1 MKDML
6 RRNHKSLLSLVS
18 LALLLGPAP
27 APLRAQQQSSKQEQG
42 TQPARQFSGSIF
54 GSADDAKA
62 KDAPKPKQSTQPKQS
77 IEMKQDTQ
85 TKQGTAAND
94 GAAPAAAASDVST
107 DAATAPAPS
116 PIPYMTVA
124 VKMTPGGGGAGQAA
138 TPPAQST
145 TTPAQ
150 TTTQQPAPSSNNPPP
165 TSGVPAQGP
174 QTASPTQ
181 SQTQQS
187 ANPAAPA
194 QGQQPAQPSVP
205 PTAPTDTGLPAPQ
218 APATRPAQTQ
228 PSDASGGQQTEVPGS
243 QVQPPAGPPA
253 PGRESVP
260 NTTPP
265 QDTPLNVPQIAPGFR
280 AEQRPFPTLERVGV
294 DMGEQ
299 RALSVRE
306 VIEMALS
313 NNKDI
318 EVARENVRAAEFDLQ
333 AARGVYDPRFL
344 TNSYY
349 ERTETP
355 TASFLSGSATGSVNQ
370 SGLFS
375 SSSVQ
380 GLTPKFGGGYR
391 VDFVNNR
398 ITTNNTFAALNPQY
412 PTALTFSY
420 TQPILRG
427 REFDQNR
434 RLIEIGKKNL
444 SLTDAQF
451 RQRAVET
458 ITNVQR
464 AYWDLVYALRNL
476 QIQRET
482 VRDARAQLEHNKR
495 LVAEGMLA
503 PIDVVAAEAQVSGF
517 EQSVYS
523 ALDDVGR
530 AENNLKNLVAENR
543 ESPLWNVSIVPT
555 ESVDLAP
562 PQVALADAMQAA
574 LKSRP
579 ELQSADV
586 AREINEIEL
595 RFAREQTRPQVD
607 LIASYGLV
615 GLSGAAS
622 TSSAS
627 NPLTA
632 SNTEIRNRIN
642 QLSVI
647 AGLSPLPAPAAQTI
661 PDVLVGGEAQSLTN
675 LVANRFTNMRV
686 GVQVNLPFR
695 NTTAK
700 AQLGRSLVDAER
712 IRTQREQLEQL
723 IQVDVRNALQ
733 LVRTAESRLRS
744 AAAARSASEQQY
756 ASEQRKLD
764 AGQSTVFLV
773 LERQTQLATARGNE
787 LRAQTELNKSIADLQ
802 RATGNSL
809 EQNRVE
815 IRLK

>member
-1 MKDML
+1 MF
-6 RRNHKSLLSLVS
+6 RRNHKSLSSLLC
-18 LALLLGPAP
+18 LALMLGVAAP
-27 APLRAQQQSSKQEQG
+27 SYAQQQSTKKEQQG
-42 TQPARQFSGSIF
+42 TQPAQQFTGSIF
-54 GSADDAKA
+54 GGTDAAKSKDSAE
-62 KDAPKPKQSTQPKQS
+62 T
-77 IEMKQDTQ
+77 KQDTAANN
-85 TKQGTAAND
+85 GAVDATAA
-94 GAAPAAAASDVST
+94 PS
-107 DAATAPAPS
+107 PS

-124 VKMTPGGGGAGQAA
+124 VKLTPGVSGAWQTAA
-138 TPPAQST
+138 APPAQT
-145 TTPAQ
+145 AAPPAQ
-150 TTTQQPAPSSNNPPP
+150 TTTQQPAPSANNPPP
-165 TSGVPAQGP
+165 ASGAPAQGP

-194 QGQQPAQPSVP
+194 QGQQPAQPSLP
-205 PTAPTDTGLPAPQ
+205 PTAPADNGLPNPQ
-218 APATRPAQTQ
+218 APAVRPNTQVQQ
-228 PSDASGGQQTEVPGS
+228 PSVPGGQ
-243 QVQPPAGPPA
+243 VQSPASPNA

-260 NTTPP
+260 NAPASP
-265 QDTPLNVPQIAPGFR
+265 QDTQLNVPQIAPGFR
-280 AEQRPFPTLERVGV
+280 AEQGPFPTLERVGV

-299 RALSVRE
+299 RALTVRE
-306 VIEMALS
+306 AIELALA

-318 EVARENVRAAEFDLQ
+318 EVARQNVRAAEFDLQ

-355 TASFLSGSATGSVNQ
+355 TASLLSGSATGAVTQ
-370 SGLFS
+370 SGVFS
-375 SSSVQ
+375 TSSVQ

-391 VDFVNNR
+391 VDFINNR

-427 REFDQNR
+427 REFDQSR

-458 ITNVQR
+458 ITAVQR

-482 VRDARAQLEHNKR
+482 VRDARQQLEHNRR

-543 ESPLWNVSIVPT
+543 ESPLWNAAIVPT

-562 PQVALADAMQAA
+562 PEVALSDAMQAA

-595 RFAREQTRPQVD
+595 RFAREQARPQVD
-607 LIASYGLV
+607 LVASYGLV
-615 GLSGAAS
+615 GLAGAAS
-622 TSSAS
+622 ASGSS

-632 SNTEIRNRIN
+632 SSAALRDRIN
-642 QLSVI
+642 QLVSVVNV
-647 AGLSPLPAPAAQTI
+647 LSPGSNLQTIPTPAPTSL

-675 LVANRFTNMRV
+675 LAANRFTNMRV

-733 LVRTAESRLRS
+733 LVHTAESRLR
-744 AAAARSASEQQY
+744 AAASARSASEQQY
-756 ASEQRKLD
+756 SSEQRKLD

-787 LRAQTELNKSIADLQ
+787 LRAQTELNKSIAELQ
-802 RATGNSL
+802 RATGNAL

-815 IRLK
+815 LRLR